1 MLAATGRTDKVRGGE
16 NAMTDI
22 AGSSARGDMRHV
34 VARLERL
41 PYCSWHL
48 KMRLIICTAW
58 FFDAFDSIAI
68 AYVLPPLIGQWHLTP
83 PQIGSLIGIGFG
95 GQLVGAIGFGWIAE
109 HWGRRNAMLA
119 TLLIFS
125 LGALACAAAPS
136 YEVLW
141 WLRFIQ
147 GIGLG
152 GEIPLMAAYVN
163 EFARAEG
170 RGRFSLS
177 IQVLFAIGLLAVAL
191 VSVYVVP
198 HWGWQWM
205 FIIGGLP
212 ALIAI
217 PMRSILPE
225 SPRWLASQG
234 RYEEADRALTRI
246 EDAAKRDGKTIPGLP
261 NNLPTVAEVKPRIGD
276 LFKGIYLGRTLT
288 VWLMWIGAYFVS
300 YGITAWMPTIFRTV
314 YHLDVQQS
322 LAYGLVGS
330 TVGLCG
336 TITAIYLIEAIGR
349 RRMLAL
355 SLGGCCVPL
364 LSFAFLPQLSAAGTL
379 TVATAGFLFL
389 SMSLI
394 SLATYTAEIYPTHL
408 RALGGG
414 VASAF
419 QRGAS
424 MVGTTVVGWVLPS
437 FGLNAVFVMFGL
449 FALMGAVVT
458 FFFAVETR
466 GQVLERV
473 SPAV

>member
-1 MLAATGRTDKVRGGE
+1 MLAATGRTDNVRGGGSD
-16 NAMTDI
+16 MTDI

-83 PQIGSLIGIGFG
+83 PQIGYLIGIGFG
-95 GQLVGAIGFGWIAE
+95 GQLVGAIGFGWVAE
-109 HWGRRNAMLA
+109 RWGRRRSMLT

-125 LGALACAAAPS
+125 LGSFACAGAQS
-136 YEVLW
+136 YDMLG
-141 WLRFIQ
+141 WLRLVQ

-198 HWGWQWM
+198 RWGWQWM

-234 RYEEADRALTRI
+234 RYEEADHALTRI
-246 EDAAKRDGKTIPGLP
+246 EEIAVRDGKTVPALP
-261 NNLPTVAEVKPRIGD
+261 DNLPTVAEVKPRIGD

-300 YGITAWMPTIFRTV
+300 YGITAWMPTIFRTI

-336 TITAIYLIEAIGR
+336 TVTAIYLIEAIGR

-355 SLGGCCVPL
+355 SLGGCSVPL
-364 LSFAFLPQLSAAGTL
+364 LSFAFLPQLTAAGTL
-379 TVATAGFLFL
+379 TVATTGFLFL

-414 VASAF
+414 LASAW

-424 MVGTTVVGWVLPS
+424 MVGTTIVGWVLPS